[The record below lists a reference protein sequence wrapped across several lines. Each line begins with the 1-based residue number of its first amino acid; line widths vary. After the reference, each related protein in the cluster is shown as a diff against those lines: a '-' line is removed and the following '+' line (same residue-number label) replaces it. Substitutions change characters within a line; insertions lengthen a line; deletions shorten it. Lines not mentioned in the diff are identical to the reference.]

1 MFKKLM
7 VFLIVTVAFTGIF
20 ISCSDDDD
28 SSTGP
33 DTTSPTVWVAAPAD
47 SSSVIGGL
55 PLTITAGVS
64 DNKGVTKVEFY
75 VDLLLAS
82 VDSVP
87 AVFDYVW
94 GTVDKEGDH
103 TIYLRAFDAAG
114 NIGVSDTI
122 TVTVTPTQNLTVN
135 VPNGSEIWN
144 QGSIHDIIW
153 NENVQDTLVRI
164 ELYRASTILVATLAV
179 ETENDGEFQWT
190 IPADQLPA
198 TDYTVKI
205 TGTETTISDVSNSS
219 FIITDAPFIQ
229 VISPN
234 GGESWAMGT
243 EYEIKWQDNLAED
256 VKIEL
261 FRASTLELA
270 ISDTTDS
277 DGSYMWTIPNTLPTG
292 SNYKLKITC
301 LEGYPVIS
309 DDSEASFAITAK

>member
-1 MFKKLM
+1 MFKKLIA
-7 VFLIVTVAFTGIF
+7 FLIVMIAFTGIF

-33 DTTSPTVWVAAPAD
+33 DTISPTVWFTAPED

-64 DNKGVTKVEFY
+64 DNKGVIEVEFY

-87 AVFDYVW
+87 APFEYVW

-122 TVTVTPTQNLTVN
+122 TITVTPTQNLTVN

-153 NENVQDTLVRI
+153 NENVQDTLVKIDLFRSTDFQYTI
-164 ELYRASTILVATLAV
+164 ASSTV
-179 ETENDGEFQWT
+179 NDGLFTWT
-190 IPADQLPA
+190 IPTGQLPA
-198 TDYTVKI
+198 TDYIVKI
-205 TGTETTISDVSNSS
+205 TGTETGISDVSNSG
-219 FIITDAPFIQ
+219 FTITDAPFVQ
-229 VISPN
+229 VTSPN
-234 GGESWAMGT
+234 GSEIWNIDS
-243 EYEIKWQDNLAED
+243 EYEITWLDNIAEQ

-261 FRASTLELA
+261 YRASALEL
-270 ISDTTDS
+270 SVTDSTES
-277 DGSYMWTIPNTLPTG
+277 DGSYMWTVPNTLPVG
-292 SNYKLKITC
+292 SNYKIRITSI
-301 LEGYPVIS
+301 PVNTVTDIS
-309 DDSEASFAITAK
+309 DASFTISAP